1 MQQLLAASDPERGC
15 VTLPNF
21 LKIDAQKSG
30 TTSLYYYLKQHP
42 EVYMS
47 PAQEV
52 HFFDNEGGKPDF
64 GGPTGRRPMFP
75 SPTGIEEYQA
85 VFSGATTERA
95 VGGAT
100 SRRRN

>member
-21 LKIDAQKSG
+21 LKMGAQKSG

-47 PAQEV
+47 PAKEV

-85 VFSGATTERA
+85 VFSG
-95 VGGAT
+95 
-100 SRRRN
+100 RRPKGL